1 YKSLFIA
8 GKQYCFIN
16 YMFKIVT
23 KVYLSPVNNIVL
35 LIICSKFLFITGYKS
50 LFITGKQYCFINY
63 MFKIGYKSVF
73 KTCSKPKLATA
84 SWWNTFV
91 RITDE
96 KENIIPFVQCLKC
109 LSIFSYEANKTGS
122 STHRSHAQYCF
133 GGGAPSPS
141 RNQDI
146 STLINKNKNM
156 FAGAK
161 SAFTEA
167 CAKFCAY
174 DLRPFEIVNG
184 YGFEVLC
191 QSILD
196 LAHQHP
202 HLTEARSIISDPTT
216 ISRRVKNL
224 AEEHRLA
231 LIETLLPDLKKI
243 KLFGVTTDFW
253 KNKFSS
259 ESYLTVN
266 VHYNK
271 DGYMKHLVLKTVL
284 VNEAKTGEN
293 TKKILMNILRSF
305 GIDPDAYQIIY
316 VTDNG
321 SNLISALDGE
331 AHIRCICHCINLVVA
346 QSLEQCPMIDLLV
359 SECRELVEH
368 FKRCELQ
375 SKLELTLKQDICTR
389 WNSTYDTLWSIWLNY
404 EDVEEIL
411 ATRKEEKF
419 IVGIDRYLIKEVT
432 DLLSVFKIGSEK
444 LSADDTPTLHSVLPW
459 FSKFKK
465 TCEPKNT
472 DTSIIVQFKKKLLEK
487 LDDKMWISE
496 IHYISTFLHPETKSL
511 ATLTQTQKNEV
522 VQSVKKMLKTVGIV
536 EEKLEVIPINDND
549 ERKKRRNK
557 RAKRDDITVD
567 DVLKEFVSNENLSND
582 DDDPYDEVIEYM
594 KSKVN
599 YEKDEDVLSWWKKH
613 SCLYPQLSRLAA
625 ALLSIPSS
633 SASSERIFSEAGRIL
648 EARRQQLNPES
659 LDSLVFL
666 RNFR

>member
-1 YKSLFIA
+1 MSA
-8 GKQYCFIN
+8 V
-16 YMFKIVT
+16 KIQ
-23 KVYLSPVNNIVL
+23 KENI
-35 LIICSKFLFITGYKS
+35 KK
-50 LFITGKQYCFINY
+50 
-63 MFKIGYKSVF
+63 KIEEGVF

-96 KENIIPFVQCLKC
+96 RENIIPFVQCLKC

-122 STHRSHAQYCF
+122 STHRSHAQCCF

-161 SAFTEA
+161 STFTEA

-253 KNKFSS
+253 KNKLSS

-271 DGYMKHLVLKTVL
+271 NGYMKHLVLKTVL
-284 VNEAKTGEN
+284 VNEAKTGGN
-293 TKKILMNILRSF
+293 ILMNILRSF

-331 AHIRCICHCINLVVA
+331 AHIRCICHCINLAVS
-346 QSLEQCPMIDLLV
+346 QSLEQCPMTDLLV
-359 SECRELVEH
+359 SECRQLVEH

-375 SKLELTLKQDICTR
+375 SKLALTLKQDICTR

-411 ATRKEEKF
+411 ANRKEEKF

-472 DTSIIVQFKKKLLEK
+472 DTSCIVQFKKKLLEK

-511 ATLTQTQKNEV
+511 ATLTQTQRNEV

-536 EEKLEVIPINDND
+536 EEKLEVIPTNDND

-599 YEKDEDVLSWWKKH
+599 YENDEDVLSWWKKH
-613 SCLYPQLSRLAA
+613 SCIYPQLSRLAA